1 MGHLK
6 NAVVV
11 GAGVGGLA
19 AAGALADHFE
29 NVILLER
36 DELPPGPHSRSGVP
50 QSSQIH
56 NMLLGG
62 LSALCEIFPGIDQD
76 LTEAGAV
83 HCRINL
89 DRREEWPGYET
100 FPRRDLGWHVYNMSR
115 PLIEFVLRERVMK
128 LPAVRVRAKCRV
140 IDLVPAEDGSVA
152 GVRCENAARTRE
164 TVPADLVIDASG
176 RGALTLA
183 LLKATGRPE
192 PEISTVG
199 IDVSYATTTFEL
211 APGTRD
217 WKQVITYPEPPEHIR
232 GGVLMLIEGN
242 RWQALL
248 GHRHAEV
255 PPADL
260 AGFLEFA
267 RELRTPTI
275 YDAIKDAKPLN
286 AIHRYGF
293 PESKWV
299 HYERI
304 GDFPRGLLPLGDAIS
319 HFNPI
324 YGQGMTVA
332 AKQAALLK
340 TLLQD
345 RAATAE
351 RSDEL
356 WSTFFLK
363 EAATMV
369 SVAWTMS
376 AMPDFAH
383 PMTRGERPANLQ
395 MILKRQSE
403 ISKAA
408 ARDPV
413 IHKLM
418 LEVRQMIKPPA
429 AFSDPDI
436 VRRLDVASQAGVNSP
451 AAGPA

>member
-36 DELPPGPHSRSGVP
+36 DELPPGPRSRSGVP

-76 LTEAGAV
+76 LTDAGAV

-128 LPAVRVRAKCRV
+128 LPAVRLRAKCRV
-140 IDLVPAEDGSVA
+140 IDLVAAEDGSVV
-152 GVRCENAARTRE
+152 GVRCENADRARE
-164 TVPADLVIDASG
+164 TIPADLVIDASG

-183 LLKATGRPE
+183 FLKATGRPE

-211 APGTRD
+211 PAGTRD
-217 WKQVITYPEPPEHIR
+217 WKQVITYPEFPDHIR

-242 RWQALL
+242 RWQALV
-248 GHRHAEV
+248 GHRHAEA
-255 PPADL
+255 PPANL
-260 AGFLEFA
+260 AGFLEFS

-275 YDAIKDAKPLN
+275 YNAIKDAIPLDV
-286 AIHRYGF
+286 IHRYGF
-293 PESKWV
+293 PESRWV

-304 GDFPRGLLPLGDAIS
+304 GDFPPGLLPLGDAIS

-345 RAATAE
+345 RAGAAD
-351 RSDEL
+351 RSNEL
-356 WSTFFLK
+356 WPIFFLK
-363 EAATMV
+363 EAASMV

-403 ISKAA
+403 ISRAA

-436 VRRLDVASQAGVNSP
+436 VRRLDALSETESGAP
-451 AAGPA
+451 AAGAG

>member
-1 MGHLK
+1 MRHLK

-29 NVILLER
+29 NVVLLER
-36 DELPPGPHSRSGVP
+36 DELRPGPHSRSGVP

-89 DRREEWPGYET
+89 DRWEEWPGYDI

-115 PLIEFVLRERVMK
+115 PLIEFVLRERVTK
-128 LPAVRVRAKCRV
+128 LPAVRLRAKCRV
-140 IDLVPAEDGSVA
+140 VDIVAAEDGSVV
-152 GVRCENAARTRE
+152 GVQCENADRARE

-211 APGTRD
+211 PPGTRD
-217 WKQVITYPEPPEHIR
+217 WKQVITYPEFPEHIR

-248 GHRHAEV
+248 GHRHAEA

-275 YDAIKDAKPLN
+275 YNAIKDAKSLDT
-286 AIHRYGF
+286 IHRYGF
-293 PESKWV
+293 AESKWV

-304 GDFPRGLLPLGDAIS
+304 GDFPPGLLPLGDAIS

-340 TLLQD
+340 TLLQE
-345 RAATAE
+345 RAATADQW
-351 RSDEL
+351 REL
-356 WSTFFLK
+356 WPIFFLK
-363 EAATMV
+363 EAASMV

-376 AMPDFAH
+376 TMPDFAH

-395 MILKRQSE
+395 MILKQQSE
-403 ISKAA
+403 ISRAA

-418 LEVRQMIKPPA
+418 LEVRQMMKPPA
-429 AFSDPDI
+429 AFSDPEI
-436 VRRLDVASQAGVNSP
+436 VRRLNEAWQTEANSP
-451 AAGPA
+451 TAG